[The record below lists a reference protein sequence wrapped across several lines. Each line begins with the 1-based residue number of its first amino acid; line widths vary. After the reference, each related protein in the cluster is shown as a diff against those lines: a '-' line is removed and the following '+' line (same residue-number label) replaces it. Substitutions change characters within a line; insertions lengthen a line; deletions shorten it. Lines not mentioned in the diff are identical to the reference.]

1 MMNSPDFSHTLPSA
15 LDFRQRL
22 LAMLG
27 LCCVLIMVALDQT
40 VVGTAMPTVVADL
53 RGFSLYA
60 WVGTSYLL
68 TSVIT
73 VPIFGKLGDDHGRKP
88 FVLTAIVLFTGAS
101 MLCGLAQNMPQLV
114 MARALQGVGG
124 GMLVATTFACVPDLF
139 PHTAERLRWQVMLSA
154 AFGLANAIGP
164 SLGGFLTEYFGWRW
178 VFFVNL
184 PVGVVSLWFVWRFL
198 PVIRHSARPPS
209 RLDWQGAALIAL
221 FLGSLQLAVEWL
233 PQHKPPLLLGGL
245 AVLSLSALLT
255 LVWWEKHSPN
265 PLLPPSMLS
274 HRGLAPLFGLSLL
287 MGFGM
292 FAVMYYAP
300 LMFQAGFGL
309 SPNQAGLLVTPL
321 VVFITIGSMLNGRIV
336 QRLRHPTRLLALGL
350 LMFALTAALL
360 SRVGPAT
367 AHGLIIA
374 NMMMGGLGLGL
385 LMPNLTIFVQQ
396 LAPRQQL
403 GVATAMLQS
412 TRMIGGMLGTA
423 LMGVVVSHQFQ
434 QRVGAML
441 ADRQQAQWLH
451 WLADPQTLLNPDI
464 LAQFRQAAAAA
475 QPDALL
481 AAARLLLVD
490 AIHFSQWLVAV
501 ILLLGLWLARKVPP
515 VELSGSAP
523 SPVSVHD

>member
-1 MMNSPDFSHTLPSA
+1 MNAPDASRFRPDA

-22 LAMLG
+22 MAMLG

-53 RGFSLYA
+53 HGFALYA
-60 WVGTSYLL
+60 WVGTAYLL

-73 VPIFGKLGDDHGRKP
+73 VPVFGKLGDDHGRKP
-88 FVLTAIVLFTGAS
+88 FVLTAIALFTGAS
-101 MLCGLAQNMPQLV
+101 ILCGLAQDMLQLV
-114 MARALQGVGG
+114 LARALQGVGG

-139 PHTAERLRWQVMLSA
+139 PHTRERLRWQVMLSA
-154 AFGLANAIGP
+154 SFGLANAIGP
-164 SLGGFLTEYFGWRW
+164 SLGGFLTEYLGWRW

-184 PVGVVSLWFVWRFL
+184 PVGVASLWFVWRFL
-198 PVIRHSARPPS
+198 PVIGHDERPPS

-233 PQHKPPLLLGGL
+233 PQHKPPLLLGLLAGLGL
-245 AVLSLSALLT
+245 AALAALI
-255 LVWWEKHSPN
+255 WWERRSPN

-336 QRLRHPTRLLALGL
+336 QRLRHPTRLLGLGL
-350 LMFALTAALL
+350 AMFALTAALL
-360 SRVGPAT
+360 ARATPAT

-374 NMMMGGLGLGL
+374 NMMLGGLGLGL

-403 GVATAMLQS
+403 GVSTAMLQS
-412 TRMIGGMLGTA
+412 TRMVGGMLGTA
-423 LMGVVVSHQFQ
+423 VMGAVVSHHFQ
-434 QRVGAML
+434 QGVAAML
-441 ADRQQAQWLH
+441 ASRHGEAWLSR
-451 WLADPQTLLNPDI
+451 LADPQTLLNADS
-464 LAQFRQAAAAA
+464 LAQFRRMAASAGA
-475 QPDALL
+475 DGLL
-481 AAARLLLVD
+481 AASREALV
-490 AIHFSQWLVAV
+490 ASIHYSQWLVAAA
-501 ILLLGLWLARKVPP
+501 LLLGLWLVRKVPAVRLDSVVP
-515 VELSGSAP
+515 EQELR
-523 SPVSVHD
+523 HE

>member
-1 MMNSPDFSHTLPSA
+1 MNTPSTPAGLAAA

-22 LAMLG
+22 MAMLG

-53 RGFSLYA
+53 RGFALYA
-60 WVGTSYLL
+60 WVGTAYLL

-88 FVLTAIVLFTGAS
+88 FVLTAIVLFTAAS
-101 MLCGLAQNMPQLV
+101 ALCGLAQDMPQLV
-114 MARALQGVGG
+114 LARALQGVGG
-124 GMLVATTFACVPDLF
+124 GMLVATTFASVPDLF
-139 PHTAERLRWQVMLSA
+139 PHTRERLRWQVMLSA
-154 AFGLANAIGP
+154 SFGLANAVGP

-178 VFFVNL
+178 VFYVNL
-184 PVGVVSLWFVWRFL
+184 PVGAVSLWFVWRYL
-198 PVIRHSARPPS
+198 PVIRHAQRPSS
-209 RLDWQGAALIAL
+209 RLDWQGAMLIAL

-233 PQHKPPLLLGGL
+233 PQGKPAPLLAAL
-245 AVLSLSALLT
+245 AALSLAALLG
-255 LVWWEKHSPN
+255 LIWWEKRSPN
-265 PLLPPSMLS
+265 PLLPPSMLT

-309 SPNQAGLLVTPL
+309 SPNQAGILVTPL
-321 VVFITIGSMLNGRIV
+321 VVCITIGSMLNGRIV

-360 SRVGPAT
+360 SRATPAT
-367 AHGLIIA
+367 AHALIIA
-374 NMMMGGLGLGL
+374 DMVVGGLGLGL

-403 GVATAMLQS
+403 GVSTAMLQS

-423 LMGVVVSHQFQ
+423 VMGAVVSHHFQ
-434 QRVGAML
+434 RGVAALVAGDARGG
-441 ADRQQAQWLH
+441 DWLR
-451 WLADPQTLLNPDI
+451 WLADPQTLLNAAS
-464 LAQFRQAAAAA
+464 LAQFRAAAAA
-475 QPDALL
+475 AHPDALL
-481 AAARLLLVD
+481 AATRLRLVD
-490 AIHFSQWLVAV
+490 AIHFSQWLVAAV
-501 ILLLGLWLARKVPP
+501 LLLGLWLVRKVPAIQ
-515 VELSGSAP
+515 LTAAP
-523 SPVSVHD
+523 EPRHD